1 MAGSHAAHHHA
12 HSQPDGKRQLAAKVL
27 TVSDGVIAGTRE
39 DRSGEALSE
48 ALAAAG
54 YEVVE
59 RRVVA
64 CVQVS
69 GPVRSSY
76 RWEGKMQRE
85 EEYMLTAKTLAGR
98 YEQVAAFLRE
108 THPYDLPEIIA
119 VAVHAADGAYLNWA
133 KEQCTS

>member
-1 MAGSHAAHHHA
+1 MRGYAACFLPDSRLLGNDGETMGELILVQTAFAQRAHA
-12 HSQPDGKRQLAAKVL
+12 
-27 TVSDGVIAGTRE
+27 E
-39 DRSGEALSE
+39 
-48 ALAAAG
+48 AAADAL
-54 YEVVE
+54 VE
-59 RRVVA
+59 RRLAA

-108 THPYDLPEIIA
+108 THPYELPEIIA
-119 VAVHAADGAYLNWA
+119 VAVHAADGAYLDWA
-133 KEQCTS
+133 KEQCTG